1 MAQEKESF
9 ISSEQRPAVGLK
21 PDTPISELRVRDL
34 QTLLQGAFGSK
45 LKFNEKYEK
54 NEKMEGKEDEWKNI
68 KDLKSEKY
76 EKNEKME
83 GKNETKDLGK
93 NEKLE
98 YETGSLGG
106 KPPKE
111 NETFQ
116 PGGETVSPAAIDQ
129 LIQTISGLS
138 EQVTTLTQEV
148 EKLRQRSAGG

>member
-45 LKFNEKYEK
+45 LKFN
-54 NEKMEGKEDEWKNI
+54 
-68 KDLKSEKY
+68 EKY